1 MILHFC
7 QMLIHKTPHVCT
19 IEQRRKRHHFMSSLL
34 ILFVTYI
41 YIALVFLGLT
51 LYLAEGRSR
60 QTLSWTQRI
69 AAAIGVAKGIEFL
82 HTGILPGVYSNN
94 LKITDI
100 LLDQNLVAK
109 ISSYNLPLLA
119 ENMGKV

>member
-1 MILHFC
+1 
-7 QMLIHKTPHVCT
+7 
-19 IEQRRKRHHFMSSLL
+19 MSSLL